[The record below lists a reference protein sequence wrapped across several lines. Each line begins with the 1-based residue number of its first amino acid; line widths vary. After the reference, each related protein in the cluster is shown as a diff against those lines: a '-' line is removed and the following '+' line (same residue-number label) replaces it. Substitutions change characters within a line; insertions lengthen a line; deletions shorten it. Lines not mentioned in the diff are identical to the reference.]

1 MLFPHVYTP
10 HSVLNASLD
19 VQRPAVGAILNY
31 TVAIDTINQTLI
43 LTSMTNTTIRAL
55 LETVMMDELQSAS
68 SLLATSEAL
77 LMMAQQAN
85 ISVTRLLSD
94 VSTARSQVMLAANRS
109 EDVAQLAVS
118 LAADVERLRMA
129 AGETS
134 RLAVGFAGEAGPAC
148 NLFDWFTNYLTIYSI
163 GRPQV

>member
-1 MLFPHVYTP
+1 MSHLTLTIHYHDAFPFVCIL

-31 TVAIDTINQTLI
+31 TVAINTINQTLS

-68 SLLATSEAL
+68 SLLATSDAL

-85 ISVTRLLSD
+85 ISVTRLLQD
-94 VSTARSQVMLAANRS
+94 VSTAWSQVMLAANRS

-118 LAADVERLRMA
+118 LAADVDQLRMA

-134 RLAVGFAGEAGPAC
+134 RGC
-148 NLFDWFTNYLTIYSI
+148 W
-163 GRPQV
+163 

>member
-1 MLFPHVYTP
+1 MSHLTLTIHYHDAFPFVCIL

-31 TVAIDTINQTLI
+31 TVAINTINQTLS

-68 SLLATSEAL
+68 SLLATSDAL

-85 ISVTRLLSD
+85 ISVTRLLQD

-118 LAADVERLRMA
+118 LAADVDQLRVA

-134 RLAVGFAGEAGPAC
+134 SLSLGVAGEASC
-148 NLFDWFTNYLTIYSI
+148 MTSL
-163 GRPQV
+163 

>member
-1 MLFPHVYTP
+1 M
-10 HSVLNASLD
+10 
-19 VQRPAVGAILNY
+19 QRPAVGAILNY

-85 ISVTRLLSD
+85 ISVTRLLQD

-129 AGETS
+129 AGEMS
-134 RLAVGFAGEAGPAC
+134 SLAVGFAGEAGPAC
-148 NLFDWFTNYLTIYSI
+148 NLFDWFTNYLWL
-163 GRPQV
+163 